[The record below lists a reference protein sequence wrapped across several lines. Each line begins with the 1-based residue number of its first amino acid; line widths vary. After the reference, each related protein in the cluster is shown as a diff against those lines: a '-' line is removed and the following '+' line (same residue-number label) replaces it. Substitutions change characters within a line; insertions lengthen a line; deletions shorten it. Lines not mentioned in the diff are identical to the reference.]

1 MTQFKSLDWD
11 TVITFINAL
20 QRNGMDNEDLEM
32 ALADAQYFLPKIVHL
47 FKLRREGEA
56 VNVLGLSQRARKG
69 LIRGRIY
76 TIPQLV
82 ETTAEELLEVRN
94 FGQASLAEVREALAR
109 RKLGLR
115 GEQGST
121 Q

>member
-1 MTQFKSLDWD
+1 MSEFEPLDWD
-11 TVITFINAL
+11 TAIIFINAL
-20 QRNGMDNEDLEM
+20 RRYGMDGEDFKM
-32 ALADAQYFLPKIVHL
+32 AIRDAQDFMPKIVRL

-56 VNVLGLSQRARKG
+56 VNELKLSPRALKG
-69 LIRGRIY
+69 LIRRNIY